1 MTHFIADDIFV
12 TTHSF
17 TSWSLTVC
25 DTVFHME
32 EFATVDALLSAI
44 VSSRQFFT
52 PSELFQIRG
61 YYHCLFAV

>member
-1 MTHFIADDIFV
+1 MTHHISDDIFV

-25 DTVFHME
+25 DSIFYME
-32 EFATVDALLSAI
+32 EYSSVEALISALLGC
-44 VSSRQFFT
+44 RQFFT
-52 PSELFQIRG
+52 QSELIQIRG

>member
-32 EFATVDALLSAI
+32 EFATVDALISALI
-44 VSSRQFFT
+44 GCRQFFT
-52 PSELFQIRG
+52 QSELFQIRG